1 MGIKDTIISKMNKLG
16 KERKPFLFFIDYKG
30 EKGDVIPL
38 DTLDKEEVCYHF
50 NTKTNRENLKEGG
63 VVPQLKAY
71 PLDYESYKQK
81 FDHVLDQIQKGNT
94 YLINLTVS
102 TPIALEG
109 SLKDVFF
116 ASKAK
121 YKLWIKEQM
130 VCFSPETF
138 VQIKDNRIYSYPMKG
153 TIDAS
158 LPQAE
163 QLLLQDPKET
173 AEHYTIVDLIR
184 NDLNRVAKNVG
195 VDRFRYLDQLKTS
208 KGELLQMSSQ
218 ISGDLEEDWQDTLGD
233 LLNKLVPA
241 GSITGSPKEKT
252 VEIIEEVEGYA
263 RKYYTGICGIFDG
276 NTLDSAV
283 MIRFIEQEGE
293 HFFYKS
299 GGGITFASIGEKE
312 YEEILQKIYIP
323 L

>member
-16 KERKPFLFFIDYKG
+16 QERKPFLFFIDYKG
-30 EKGDVIPL
+30 EKGEVIPL
-38 DTLDKEEVCYHF
+38 DTLDEEEVCYYF
-50 NTKTNRENLKEGG
+50 NTKTNIEKPNA
-63 VVPQLKAY
+63 VFVPLLQAY
-71 PLDYESYKQK
+71 PLDYELYKQK
-81 FDHVLDQIQKGNT
+81 FDQVMDQIQKGNT

-102 TPIALEG
+102 TPITLEG

-158 LPQAE
+158 LPQAD

-184 NDLNRVAKNVG
+184 NDLNRVAKNVR

-218 ISGDLEEDWQDTLGD
+218 ISGALSEGWQDSLGD
-233 LLNKLVPA
+233 LFNQLLPA

-252 VEIIEEVEGYA
+252 VQIIEAVEGYP
-263 RKYYTGICGIFDG
+263 RNYYTGVCGLFDG
-276 NTLDSAV
+276 TTLDSAV
-283 MIRFIEQEGE
+283 MIRFIEQVDKQ
-293 HFFYKS
+293 FFYKS
-299 GGGITFASIGEKE
+299 GGGITFASVGEKE